1 MDLFAGLHVDID
13 RLVTTANLDDLAV
26 KGARLRD
33 RPKFFF
39 HVARLTRELN
49 QFRFAP
55 DNAATSVVFGDRKST
70 RLNSS
75 HLGISYAV
83 FCLKKKT
90 EREAAPE
97 RKRLRDLRACAW
109 GGSWTP

>member
-55 DNAATSVVFGDRKST
+55 DNAATSVVFGQLVVD
-70 RLNSS
+70 L
-75 HLGISYAV
+75 
-83 FCLKKKT
+83 
-90 EREAAPE
+90 PE
-97 RKRLRDLRACAW
+97 RFSSGLRSTTTRTNAARIIMRVR
-109 GGSWTP
+109 TTAIM